1 MADPL
6 MASGLDALEEKLG
19 RLTRKPGVKASIV
32 LDRSTG
38 SILKTSGDM
47 TALRTSKSRN
57 EATAASFSNEVPA
70 AEESESKG
78 LEEFARMIWNY
89 VNTSGQLVQ
98 DLDTEDELKLLR
110 LRTKKQ
116 EIVIVPDPKYLLTVV
131 HDTPPA

>member
-1 MADPL
+1 M
-6 MASGLDALEEKLG
+6 
-19 RLTRKPGVKASIV
+19 

-38 SILKTSGDM
+38 SILKTSGDKA
-47 TALRTSKSRN
+47 ALRTSKSRN

-98 DLDTEDELKLLR
+98 DLDTEVCRR
-110 LRTKKQ
+110 LIGRAKGCWLTAARTS
-116 EIVIVPDPKYLLTVV
+116 
-131 HDTPPA
+131 